1 MPTFYFHPP
10 GCCLFFDRCFPV
22 SSLTSPSLNLPRPAM
37 ASGLAMAL
45 LGAVA
50 FSGKAIIVKLAY
62 RHGVDSI
69 TFLMLRMLLA
79 LPFFVAMAWWA
90 GRSRGGATPPALT
103 RRDALGVVWLGF
115 TGYYLASFLDF
126 AGLAYISASFERLVL
141 YLNPTLVLIL
151 GALLYRRHISGFQ
164 WAGLAISYGG
174 VVLVFGHEVQLTG
187 DDVWLGAGLVFASAI
202 SYALYLSYSGELVR
216 RLGAL
221 RLVGLASCVACV
233 FCIGQFA
240 LLRPVSVLMALDT
253 SVWWL
258 SVVNA
263 TACTVVPVVLVMMA
277 IERLGAG
284 LAAQVGMVGPMSTL
298 AMAAL
303 FLGEPLTPWVLAGTV
318 LVMGGV
324 FVCTRSNTPP
334 SGDDKHLKE

>member
-1 MPTFYFHPP
+1 MHSK
-10 GCCLFFDRCFPV
+10 RPV
-22 SSLTSPSLNLPRPAM
+22 SPDRPTLPYAAAPTTTKPPIAM
-37 ASGLAMAL
+37 GLLLAI

-62 RHGVDSI
+62 RHGVDAI
-69 TFLMLRMLLA
+69 TLLMLRMLLA
-79 LPFFVAMAWWA
+79 LPFFLAMAWWT
-90 GRSRGGATPPALT
+90 GRPKNGVAALALT
-103 RRDALGVVWLGF
+103 RKDWLGVVWLGL

-141 YLNPTLVLIL
+141 YLNPTLVLLL
-151 GALLYRRHISGFQ
+151 GAVLYGKRISSFQ
-164 WAGLAISYGG
+164 WLGLAISYSG
-174 VVLVFGHEVQLTG
+174 VLLVFGHEVRLTG
-187 DDVWLGAGLVFASAI
+187 EDVWLGAGLVFSSAV
-202 SYALYLSYSGELVR
+202 SYALYLSYSGEMVR

-233 FCIGQFA
+233 FCIAQF
-240 LLRPVSVLMALDT
+240 LLMRPLDSLLTLAPQVL
-253 SVWWL
+253 VL

-303 FLGEPLTPWVLAGTV
+303 VLDEPLTLWVLGGTV

-324 FVCTRSNTPP
+324 FVCTRSQAPP
-334 SGDDKHLKE
+334 VDFEKG